1 MPAEPRANTALPAG
15 LKRLLLAQFLQALA
29 DNATLALMLAWLVLD
44 GTDSW
49 WGAALK
55 WSFTLAYVALAPWLL
70 SWVDKG
76 DKTRLL
82 SALAL
87 LKTLA
92 VLAILAGAPAWMGFV
107 LMGSAAALYAPAK
120 YGWVTQQ
127 VQAGWLVRATAW
139 LEGSMVIAIMLGLA
153 AAGAWV
159 QSPNDAAADHVRL
172 GLWLCVVVYLGSV
185 LMHLTVPPCPASTQ
199 VNPGQPHAWRALLS
213 DITALWSDRSIRVAM
228 AMTSLMWGMAA
239 VLQFAV
245 IDWGQTHL
253 GLSLGTSFYLQALVG
268 LGVVG
273 GALVAT
279 RWRLHQIHRL
289 WPLSWWLA
297 ASLCALS
304 LVQQVW
310 LGALLLLITG
320 VCAGLLT
327 VPFNALLQ
335 HRGQRIRSAGRCM
348 VVQGASENLSVLVML
363 GAYPWLREGMPSV
376 DPLLWGMAALLVLAA
391 HGLVGRRSWPRWP
404 A

>member
-1 MPAEPRANTALPAG
+1 MPAEPGAGTALPAG

-44 GTDSW
+44 GINSW

-70 SWVDKG
+70 SWVDRG

-87 LKTLA
+87 IKTSA
-92 VLAILAGAPAWMGFV
+92 VLAILAGVPPWIGCV

-127 VQAGWLVRATAW
+127 VEARWLVRATAW
-139 LEGSMVIAIMLGLA
+139 LEGGMVIAIMLGLA

-159 QSPNDAAADHVRL
+159 QSPNDAAADHLRL
-172 GLWLCVVVYLGSV
+172 GLWLCVVVYLGSWM
-185 LMHLTVPPCPASTQ
+185 MHLTLPPCPDS
-199 VNPGQPHAWRALLS
+199 NPQTAGKIRAWRALLS
-213 DITALWSDRSIRVAM
+213 DITALWGDRSVRVAM

-253 GLSLGTSFYLQALVG
+253 RLSLGNSFYLQALVG
-268 LGVVG
+268 LGVVA
-273 GALVAT
+273 GAWVAT
-279 RWRLHQIHRL
+279 RWRLHQVHRL

-297 ASLCALS
+297 ACLCALS
-304 LVQQVW
+304 LVQQLW

-320 VCAGLLT
+320 VCAGILT

-335 HRGQRIRSAGRCM
+335 HRGQRILSAGRCM
-348 VVQGASENLSVLVML
+348 VVQGASENLSVLLML

-376 DPLLWGMAALLVLAA
+376 DPLLWGMAILLVLAA

-404 A
+404 